1 MSRRLSLSL
10 VLACASAFGPPVSA
24 QDASSGEV
32 LAVVAAIVRAQGL
45 ACTAP
50 SAVTRQDDA
59 SKPDEPVY
67 VISCKEAAY
76 RVRIVPDQ
84 ASIITRQ

>member
-1 MSRRLSLSL
+1 MSRRLSLAL
-10 VLACASAFGPPVSA
+10 LLICAPAFGQPVSA
-24 QDASSGEV
+24 QDASPGEV
-32 LAVVAAIVRAQGL
+32 MAVVAAIVRAQGI

-50 SAVTRQDDA
+50 STVARQDDA

-67 VISCKEAAY
+67 VISCREASY